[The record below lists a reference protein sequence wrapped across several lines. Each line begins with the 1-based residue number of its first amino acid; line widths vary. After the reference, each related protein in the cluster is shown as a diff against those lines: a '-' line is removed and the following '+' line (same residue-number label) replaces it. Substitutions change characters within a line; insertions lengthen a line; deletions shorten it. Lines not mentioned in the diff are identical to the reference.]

1 MEKKVLAIVNGREI
15 TKQDMDFAISRF
27 PNDRKEFFKT
37 EEGQKQFLDQLISWE
52 LLFNYSVEE
61 GMENS
66 EEFKI
71 QIEDAKRAILTQLAI
86 QKAIGNVKV
95 EEEEARDY
103 YNNNKDYF
111 KDDAK
116 VSARHIL
123 VDSLEK
129 AEDVYN
135 KIKNGMEF
143 EEAAKNFSSCP
154 SKEQGG
160 NLGSFPRGVMVPEFE
175 EAAFNLEVGV
185 LSKPVKTQFGYHI
198 ILVDDKAEGNIKPYE
213 EVESIIKNHMLQ
225 EKQGYHYSQL
235 VNKLKDKYIVE
246 IK

>member
-1 MEKKVLAIVNGREI
+1 MEKKVLAIVNGKEI

-27 PNDRKEFFKT
+27 PSDKKDFFQT
-37 EEGQKQFLDQLISWE
+37 EDGQKQFLDQLISWE
-52 LLFNYSVEE
+52 LLFNYAVEE
-61 GMENS
+61 GMDNTD
-66 EEFKI
+66 EFKI
-71 QIEDAKRAILTQLAI
+71 QIEDAKRAILTQMAI
-86 QKAIGNVKV
+86 QKTIGDVLV
-95 EEEEARDY
+95 CEQEAVDY

-111 KDDAK
+111 KDNEK

-129 AEDVYN
+129 AEEVFE
-135 KIKNGMEF
+135 KIKNGMTF
-143 EEAAKNFSSCP
+143 EEAAKNYSSCP

-160 NLGSFPRGVMVPEFE
+160 NLGSFERGVMVPEFE
-175 EAAFNLEVGV
+175 EAAFNLEIGV

-198 ILVDDKAEGNIKPYE
+198 ILVDDKTEGSIKPYK
-213 EVESIIKNHMLQ
+213 EVESIIKSHMLQ

-235 VNKLKDKYIVE
+235 VNKLKEKYTVE